1 MQEVLPALGARWV
14 AAALLTLLQQVSGV
28 VAVDLSVLQPYGQG
42 ASPDA
47 VQEVLP
53 ALGAR
58 WVAGAMQPAELLLIN
73 PAAVQLLE
81 AMP

>member
-1 MQEVLPALGARWV
+1 
-14 AAALLTLLQQVSGV
+14 
-28 VAVDLSVLQPYGQG
+28 
-42 ASPDA
+42 
-47 VQEVLP
+47 
-53 ALGAR
+53 LGAR